1 MTGNLYERIDIDEEM
16 FKAFLTNADIVA
28 LLTNTKDT
36 PLPAKDLRYKRVFP
50 YEHVPDTSIE
60 TGVYITFDT
69 EVVDVPTS
77 ASKRIY
83 LYVYVMCHQGMM
95 NVDSAAAALMGI
107 KDRGPR
113 KKILAAKVDE
123 VLNGLTN
130 EDWVGKIQLIQTK
143 IVTPAVGYI
152 GDCLI
157 YELLDFNRTGEKLY
171 G

>member
-1 MTGNLYERIDIDEEM
+1 MTGNLYERIDIDEELL
-16 FKAFLTNADIVA
+16 KAFLTNADIVA

-36 PLPAKDLRYKRVFP
+36 PLPAKDLRYQRVFP

-69 EVVDVPTS
+69 EVIEVPTS
-77 ASKRIY
+77 SSKRIY

-107 KDRGPR
+107 SNLGPR

-123 VLNGLTN
+123 VINGMTN
-130 EDWVGKIQLIQTK
+130 EDWIGKVRLVETK
-143 IVTPAVGYI
+143 LVTPAVGYC

-157 YELLDFNRTGEKLY
+157 YELLDFNRTGERLY

>member
-28 LLTNTKDT
+28 LLTNAKDT
-36 PLPAKDLRYKRVFP
+36 PLPAKDLRYKKVFP

-60 TGVYITFDT
+60 AGVYITFDT

-77 ASKRIY
+77 TSKQIF
-83 LYVYVMCHQGMM
+83 LYVYVMCHQDMM
-95 NVDSAAAALMGI
+95 NVDSPTAALMGI
-107 KDRGPR
+107 ANRGTR

-123 VLNGLTN
+123 AINGLVN
-130 EDWVGKIQLIQTK
+130 EDWIGKIQLIQTK
-143 IVTPAVGYI
+143 LVTPAPGYC

-157 YELLDFNRTGEKLY
+157 YEIMDFNRVNERLHG
-171 G
+171 

>member
-1 MTGNLYERIDIDEEM
+1 MTGNLYERIDIDEELI
-16 FKAFLTNADIVA
+16 KAFLSNADIVA
-28 LLTNTKDT
+28 LLTNEKGT
-36 PLPAKDLRYKRVFP
+36 PLPAKELRYKRVFP

-60 TGVYITFDT
+60 AASYITFDT
-69 EVVDVPTS
+69 EVIEAPTS

-83 LYVYVMCHQGMM
+83 LYVYVMCHQGLM

-107 KDRGPR
+107 RERGPR

-123 VLNGLTN
+123 VLNGMTN
-130 EDWVGKIQLIQTK
+130 EDWIGKVRLVETK
-143 IVTPAVGYI
+143 LVSPAAGYC

-157 YELLDFNRTGEKLY
+157 YELLDFNRTGERLY